1 MAGQWLRK
9 LLGRGASPHESLPL
23 GVDGVLPW
31 HCSVPEARRLL
42 RSLGA
47 LSLDVDGFPTARLRW
62 GDLTVRATLEFVPGV
77 HVGTSTWLPA
87 MPDAEFVTRDGLKVK
102 MEPRLRAANVQF
114 PFRNRRGNW
123 ARALEILGK
132 PKERHKDGS
141 WSWEWPAMTAR
152 FSDAHPSDDES
163 VEWLRFAS
171 RSTSRVLQIRNQ
183 SSLELYERVRV
194 RIDFAEGHWEMTQ
207 APDVHGIPTRLH
219 WDVPS
224 DGPVLLTVTAEDRE
238 VSAEVSSRV
247 TTVVLTNDAQGGV
260 RVVV

>member
-1 MAGQWLRK
+1 MVEWLTR
-9 LLGRGASPHESLPL
+9 LFPRRSSPHETLPL

-31 HCSVPEARRLL
+31 HCSVAEARRTL

-77 HVGTSTWLPA
+77 HVGASTWLSA
-87 MPDAEFVTRDGLKVK
+87 MPGAEFTTRDGFKVR

-123 ARALEILGK
+123 SRALEILGK
-132 PKERHKDGS
+132 PSERHKDGS
-141 WSWEWPAMTAR
+141 WSWEWPKMSAR
-152 FSDAHPSDDES
+152 FSDADPSDGDS

-183 SSLELYERVRV
+183 SSQELYERLRV
-194 RIDFAEGHWEMTQ
+194 RMDFQAGHWDMTV
-207 APDVHGIPTRLH
+207 APDIHGMTTRLH
-219 WDVPS
+219 WDAPV
-224 DGPVLLTVTAEDRE
+224 DQPVLLTVIAEDRE
-238 VSAEVSSRV
+238 TSAEVSSRL
-247 TTVVLTNDAQGGV
+247 TTVVLTNDSSGGV